1 MAKNR
6 QGTGVPRAQ
15 RVGDLLIEFVSR
27 LLTRSLNDPRLVSVT
42 LTGTDVRPDLKHA
55 TFYFTVRD
63 GEGSGDEALLGLR
76 AATGFIRSRIA
87 ADLNLRFVPDLEF
100 VHDEAPDRARRI
112 EELLGQVRSK
122 A

>member
-1 MAKNR
+1 MARVR
-6 QGTGVPRAQ
+6 QQTGISRSR

-27 LLTRSLNDPRLVSVT
+27 LLTRSLNDPRLASVT

-55 TFYFTVRD
+55 TLYFTVRD
-63 GEGSGDEALLGLR
+63 GDTSGDEALLGLR
-76 AATGFIRSRIA
+76 AATGFIRGRIA

-112 EELLGQVRSK
+112 EDLLSQVRPK